1 MMRHEVS
8 TKQMSS
14 VELNHMRRRSG
25 THGIVKK
32 GKCMGRGDKRSRR
45 GKIFKA
51 SYGNTRP
58 KATKSRAGTAGKSS
72 QAGVASKKA
81 PVAKKTK

>member
-1 MMRHEVS
+1 
-8 TKQMSS
+8 
-14 VELNHMRRRSG
+14 
-25 THGIVKK
+25 
-32 GKCMGRGDKRSRR
+32 MGRGDKRSRR

-58 KATKSRAGTAGKSS
+58 KTTKSRAAAASKAGQSS
-72 QAGVASKKA
+72 VAAKKA